1 MQVQSIGYVGIL
13 ASDVSAW
20 RKFAYDVFGL
30 QVEDT
35 PGGLTLRI
43 DECVH
48 RILIHPRERN
58 GLAYI
63 GFDMGDAERLAAAAA
78 ELTAGGIHVER
89 ATTEDLSSRRV
100 TQMFWLSD
108 PLGNR
113 VELFHGLAVAAQPFS
128 PACPT
133 RGFRTG
139 ELGFGHVVL
148 TVPRV
153 DDVLPFYRDVLGMRM
168 SDYTSA
174 PFRAE
179 FLHVNAR
186 HHSLAL
192 LETGQS
198 GLHHLMIEALSI
210 DDLGRAYDAAVEHD
224 VVRVTLGRHTN
235 DHMMSFY
242 AASPSGFMM
251 EYGWGGRNLDE
262 ATWKVEEMVHGPS
275 IWGHERLWLSDEK
288 RAEARELR
296 LQAAAAGLRAP
307 LHVVSGE
314 FEEADDSG

>member
-1 MQVQSIGYVGIL
+1 MQIQSIGYVGIF
-13 ASDVSAW
+13 ASDLSAW
-20 RKFAYDVFGL
+20 GKFARDVFGL
-30 QVEDT
+30 QVEDADA
-35 PGGLTLRI
+35 GLSLRL
-43 DECVH
+43 DERAH
-48 RILIHPRERN
+48 RILIHRSERN

-63 GFDMGDAERLAAAAA
+63 GCDMSGAEHLAAAVA
-78 ELTAGGIHVER
+78 ELTARGLDVQS
-89 ATTEDLSSRRV
+89 ASADDLASRRV
-100 TQMFWLSD
+100 AQMFWLSD

-113 VELFHGLAVAAQPFS
+113 VELFHGLAAAAQRFT
-128 PACPT
+128 PARPT

-139 ELGFGHVVL
+139 ELGFGHAVL

-210 DDLGRAYDAAVEHD
+210 DERAEVRQAAPRD
-224 VVRVTLGRHTN
+224 VVSDLEACPSVRN
-235 DHMMSFY
+235 M
-242 AASPSGFMM
+242 AA
-251 EYGWGGRNLDE
+251 R
-262 ATWKVEEMVHGPS
+262 K
-275 IWGHERLWLSDEK
+275 
-288 RAEARELR
+288 
-296 LQAAAAGLRAP
+296 
-307 LHVVSGE
+307 
-314 FEEADDSG
+314 